1 MTTFLRPHNNTN
13 YDVTQLRQG
22 HEKEKKELIEMRSML
37 KASFNDRDDKDH
49 KEAKEKM
56 KDATVYNLHQMQVR

>member
-1 MTTFLRPHNNTN
+1 MTS
-13 YDVTQLRQG
+13 QLRQG
-22 HEKEKKELIEMRSML
+22 HEKEKKELVEMRSML

-56 KDATVYNLHQMQVR
+56 KDTTVYNLHQMQVYLFVYLFTLLIFY